1 MAVYNVL
8 STPSSS
14 LGFKHSAETLKIL
27 SDTRKGELNPM
38 YNKSKSPEFIA
49 QMNKSIKG
57 KDNPMYSK
65 GTPVYVYDSNKNL
78 IGEYNSVKS
87 AVKDLKKKVIIIQ

>member
-1 MAVYNVL
+1 ML

-14 LGFKHSAETLKIL
+14 LGFKHSAETLKKFL

-38 YNKSKSPEFIA
+38 YNKSKSQSLLPK
-49 QMNKSIKG
+49 KSIKG

-87 AVKDLKKKVIIIQ
+87 AVKDLKS